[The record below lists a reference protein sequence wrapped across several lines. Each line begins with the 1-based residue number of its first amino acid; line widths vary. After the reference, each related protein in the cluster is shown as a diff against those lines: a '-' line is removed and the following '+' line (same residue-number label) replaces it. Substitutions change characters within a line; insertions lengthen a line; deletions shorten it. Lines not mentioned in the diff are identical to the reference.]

1 MAPASLLHS
10 TAGQLTISA
19 GRIELPPWSFVWLTG
34 T

>member
-1 MAPASLLHS
+1 VHS
-10 TAGQLTISA
+10 TTGELTISA